1 MFFTNWK
8 RKHHHVN
15 RSKVVQNL
23 QGDRV
28 IWTIVL
34 LFAALSVIAVYSS
47 TNLLA
52 YKEKGGDTE
61 FYLLKHG
68 FFIFGGLLITYLCYL
83 LPYQVFGKMARML
96 MMITIPLLLYT
107 LVFGVDV
114 NNARRWITIP
124 IISLTFQASDL
135 AKLAL
140 VVYLAREL
148 ARRQDQIKDFQAS
161 FLPILIPVILVCV
174 LIAPA
179 NLSTAMM
186 LFATSI
192 LLMIVGRVR
201 IKHILGLVGAGILA
215 FGVILLIGIA
225 FPDLTRSGTWIARVQ
240 EFLFDSDGGYQ
251 LQQAKIA
258 IAKGGLFGEGP
269 GNSIQRNFLPS
280 PYADFIYAII
290 IEEFGLFG
298 GAFLLGLYVI
308 LFIRSVRLV
317 TLCEGAFGALL
328 TMGMSLLIV
337 LQALANMAVSV
348 HLVPVTG
355 LTLPLISMGGT
366 SLLFF
371 SMSAGMILSVSR
383 QVEQQRVMPEPQI
396 ATA

>member
-1 MFFTNWK
+1 MSLSQK
-8 RKHHHVN
+8 L
-15 RSKVVQNL
+15 VQNL

-52 YKEKGGDTE
+52 YREKGGDTE

-68 FFIFGGLLITYLCYL
+68 FFIAGGLLITYLCSL
-83 LPYQVFGKMARML
+83 LPYQVFARLARIL
-96 MMITIPLLLYT
+96 MIITIPLLLYT
-107 LVFGVDV
+107 LFFGVDV
-114 NNARRWITIP
+114 NHARRWITIP

-148 ARRQDQIKDFQAS
+148 ARRQDQIKDFQSA
-161 FLPILIPVILVCV
+161 FLPILIPVILVCG

-179 NLSTAMM
+179 NLSTALM

-192 LLMIVGRVR
+192 LLMIVGRV
-201 IKHILGLVGAGILA
+201 KMTHVLGLVGAGLLL
-215 FGVILLIGIA
+215 FGVLFLVGMA
-225 FPDLTRSGTWIARVQ
+225 FPELTRSGTWISRIQ
-240 EFLFDSDGGYQ
+240 DFLYDTDGGYQ
-251 LQQAKIA
+251 LQQSKIA
-258 IAKGGLFGEGP
+258 IAKGGFFGEGP

-290 IEEFGLFG
+290 IEEYGLFG
-298 GAFLLGLYVI
+298 GTFLLGLYVI

-383 QVEQQRVMPEPQI
+383 QVERQRIQSSSEPI
-396 ATA
+396 AA

>member
-1 MFFTNWK
+1 MTLGQ
-8 RKHHHVN
+8 
-15 RSKVVQNL
+15 KVIQNL
-23 QGDRV
+23 HGDRV
-28 IWTIVL
+28 IWTIIL
-34 LFAALSVIAVYSS
+34 LLAAMSVIAVYSS

-52 YKEKGGDTE
+52 YRYQGGDTE

-68 FFIFGGLLITYLCYL
+68 FFIVGGLLITWLCSQ
-83 LPYQVFGKMARML
+83 LPYQVFARIARIL
-96 MMITIPLLLYT
+96 MIITLPLLVYT
-107 LVFGVDV
+107 LLFGVDV
-114 NNARRWITIP
+114 NNAKRWITIP

-148 ARRQDQIKDFQAS
+148 ARRQGQIKDFRQS
-161 FLPILIPVILVCV
+161 FLPVLIPVVVTCG

-179 NLSTAMM
+179 NLSTALM
-186 LFATSI
+186 LFGTSV
-192 LLMIVGRVR
+192 LLMVVGRVR
-201 IKHILGLVGAGILA
+201 MKHILGLLGI
-215 FGVILLIGIA
+215 GVLLFTALVVIGLV
-225 FPDLTRSGTWIARVQ
+225 FPDVTRAGTWISRVQ
-240 EFLFDSDGGYQ
+240 EFIYNSDGGYQ
-251 LQQAKIA
+251 LQQAKMA
-258 IAKGGLFGEGP
+258 IAKGGLFGQGP

-290 IEEFGLFG
+290 IEEYGFVG
-298 GAFLLGLYVI
+298 GAFLLALYVV

-317 TLCEGAFGALL
+317 TLCPGSFGALL
-328 TMGMSLLIV
+328 AMGMSLLIV

-348 HLVPVTG
+348 NLVPVTG

-383 QVEQQRVMPEPQI
+383 QVERQRVVPEPEIQT
-396 ATA
+396 TA

>member
-1 MFFTNWK
+1 M
-8 RKHHHVN
+8 
-15 RSKVVQNL
+15 SIGQKVVQNL

-28 IWTIVL
+28 IWTIVI

-52 YKEKGGDTE
+52 YREKGGDTE

-68 FFIFGGLLITYLCYL
+68 FFIIGGLLITYLCYL
-83 LPYQVFGKMARML
+83 LPYQVFAKVAKIL
-96 MMITIPLLLYT
+96 LYITIPLLLYT

-148 ARRQDQIKDFQAS
+148 ARRQDHIKDFQSS
-161 FLPILIPVILVCV
+161 FLPILIPVVLVCI

-179 NLSTAMM
+179 NLSTALM

-192 LLMIVGRVR
+192 LLMIVGRV
-201 IKHILGLVGAGILA
+201 KMQHILGLIGIGVLA
-215 FGVILLIGIA
+215 FGVLFLIGMA
-225 FPDLTRSGTWIARVQ
+225 FPELTRAGTWVARVQ
-240 EFLFDSDGGYQ
+240 EFLFDTDGGYQ
-251 LQQAKIA
+251 LQQSKIA
-258 IAKGGLFGEGP
+258 IAKGGFIGEGP

-290 IEEFGLFG
+290 IEEYGLFG

-383 QVEQQRVMPEPQI
+383 QVEQQRVMPDPEIRPV
-396 ATA
+396 TA

>member
-1 MFFTNWK
+1 M
-8 RKHHHVN
+8 
-15 RSKVVQNL
+15 SIGQKVVQNL